1 MMVKTIFLQEN
12 EKHIFQTLQNQGI
25 NTKVFENHFENLFN
39 KLYNNEVGY
48 YIFNQND
55 LIYRLIVLPK
65 TINKNSIT
73 KEKDFI
79 NYLLHYYRVNNKYQF
94 DDTKRISNSL
104 LSLAFDNINDE
115 SNDSHFPLDEF
126 EFYKYEAIL
135 NRIEHFFKNHKNY
148 KRVKVDYKSQD
159 IKHKLHLANNIKE
172 IDKTKIHQIQTI
184 DMLYSQIAT
193 ISYHALKF
201 FKSHRINNI
210 DPKYQKD
217 LAYNAKK
224 AVSFIANKFT
234 VDKSYKITLSKL
246 NNLKMLKVFNAKT
259 ETQQLLVDIKSLF
272 GFEQMYQDNEVH
284 VSNRYD
290 LTTTSFFINPSTFYE
305 WYVYDIFESTVGHQY
320 SVLFDKHKEV
330 SKKTQT
336 QYDLTSK
343 FDSDP
348 KRNSKPDYIL
358 IDEEKKIKV
367 VLDAKWKNIYKLSK
381 INSEDF
387 LKLKFDAEL
396 LKNNSY
402 ATVPYLIYPY
412 YPNENDHIKIAK
424 EDNQYFNFGVL
435 KIDMNFDKDKNSID
449 FKYDF
454 ERIEEQIRK
463 EENEAL
469 IQSSSEKFASDIDTR
484 RSELIT
490 KLLNSEGLENK
501 EEVFGELDRVLL
513 ESTEKLAEEIE
524 EKISPEVQE
533 ILDQYSEVLEED
545 SIKFLKSSSS
555 IYNYYK
561 DKNYEHF
568 DYSMPGSGLWKLI
581 ELELNSSFVWHI
593 RIKNGVCNNINCFIP
608 LLSKDIERNILRVKL
623 NEYDK
628 NSSMLKGLMLGDIK
642 FLSKNNTVKNYF
654 SNSFISE
661 ELGVFLQKIID
672 IRNEHAHIRAMSL
685 DKFNNLYSLLFEGSS
700 ESKNSLINILDFKK
714 ELLI

>member
-1 MMVKTIFLQEN
+1 LGCKNYFLA
-12 EKHIFQTLQNQGI
+12 
-25 NTKVFENHFENLFN
+25 VFYTAYFN
-39 KLYNNEVGY
+39 SA
-48 YIFNQND
+48 D
-55 LIYRLIVLPK
+55 D
-65 TINKNSIT
+65 NK
-73 KEKDFI
+73 
-79 NYLLHYYRVNNKYQF
+79 
-94 DDTKRISNSL
+94 
-104 LSLAFDNINDE
+104 
-115 SNDSHFPLDEF
+115 SNDSHLPLDEF

-224 AVSFIANKFT
+224 ALNFIANKFT

-272 GFEQMYQDNEVH
+272 GFEQMYQDNEVY

-290 LTTTSFFINPSTFYE
+290 LTTTSFFIHPSTFYE

-343 FDSDP
+343 FDSDT

-381 INSEDF
+381 IESEDF
-387 LKLKFDAEL
+387 LKLKLDAEL
-396 LKNNSY
+396 LNNNGY
-402 ATVPYLIYPY
+402 VTVPYLIYPD

-424 EDNQYFNFGVL
+424 EDNQYFNFGML

-454 ERIEEQIRK
+454 ERIEEQIEK
-463 EENEAL
+463 EKNEAI
-469 IQSSSEKFASDIDTR
+469 IQSSSEKFTSEIDVR
-484 RSELIT
+484 RNELIT
-490 KLLNSEGLENK
+490 QLLNSENLVNK
-501 EEVFGELDRVLL
+501 EEVFAELDNTLL
-513 ESTEKLAEEIE
+513 ESATKLSEEIGE
-524 EKISPEVQE
+524 NISPEVQE
-533 ILDQYSEVLEED
+533 VLDQYSEILEED

-555 IYNYYK
+555 IYNYYR
-561 DKNYEHF
+561 DRNFEHF
-568 DYSMPGSGLWKLI
+568 DYSMPASGLWKLV
-581 ELELNSSFVWHI
+581 ELELNTSFVWYV
-593 RIKNGVCNNINCFIP
+593 RIKKNVCN
-608 LLSKDIERNILRVKL
+608 
-623 NEYDK
+623 K
-628 NSSMLKGLMLGDIK
+628 NSKIVSLLQNDESFKIGWVELNKFEKNSNNLQSLMLGEIK
-642 FLSKNNTVKNYF
+642 FLSGNNGVKNLINNQF
-654 SNSFISE
+654 VSN
-661 ELGVFLQKIID
+661 ELFEFLKQIIE
-672 IRNEHAHIRAMSL
+672 IRNEHAHIKAMSL
-685 DKFNNLYSLLFEGSS
+685 EKFDELYTKLFSDSNLTNTNISKLFELKKSITGPF
-700 ESKNSLINILDFKK
+700 KILCQSGKITTTQGHRYEDRNRCRA
-714 ELLI
+714 ICS